1 MLKEC
6 VQHGYFRGTHCPV
19 CGDEARFFMDD
30 RELDHIARI
39 VAGILRHFPPRYGIS
54 LDPQGW
60 VPLPRLVQAIRS
72 QHRSYG
78 WLKAHHLIALA
89 ETDPKGRYEIREE
102 RIRATYGHTVD
113 VDLDLPTDHI
123 PETLYYPVTQEEAAV
138 VLEIGLRPTDRKK
151 VHLSKTAVDAYN
163 AGRVRTPEPVILE
176 VDTKKAQD
184 DGLVIRRA
192 GKTVFLVDQV
202 PSQVLHRFE
211 GELPAPS
218 PEAEPARP
226 APSSGPSQSDGPS
239 PRPRSRPP
247 SRRPQ
252 GEA

>member
-1 MLKEC
+1 M
-6 VQHGYFRGTHCPV
+6 
-19 CGDEARFFMDD
+19 DE

-39 VAGILRHFPPRYGIS
+39 LAGILRHFPQRYGIP
-54 LDPQGW
+54 LDPHGW
-60 VPLPRLVQAIRS
+60 VPIPRLVQAIRS

-78 WLKAHHLIALA
+78 WLKPHHIVALA

-123 PETLYYPVTQEEAAV
+123 PEALYYPVTQEEASV

-151 VHLSKTAVDAYN
+151 VHLSKTAVDAYH
-163 AGRVRTPEPVILE
+163 AGRVRTPTPVILE
-176 VDTKKAQD
+176 VDTQKAQN

-202 PSQVLHRFE
+202 PSNVLRRYD
-211 GELPAPS
+211 GELPS
-218 PEAEPARP
+218 LPEEETRVAP
-226 APSSGPSQSDGPS
+226 APHHGSRSGD
-239 PRPRSRPP
+239 
-247 SRRPQ
+247 
-252 GEA
+252 

>member
-6 VQHGYFRGTHCPV
+6 VQHGYFRGTNCPV

-39 VAGILRHFPPRYGIS
+39 VAGILRHFPERYGIP
-54 LDPQGW
+54 LDPNGW
-60 VPLPRLVQAIRS
+60 VPRPRLVQAIRN
-72 QHRSYG
+72 QHRAYG
-78 WLKAHHLIALA
+78 WLKPHHMIALA
-89 ETDPKGRYEIREE
+89 ETDPKGRYEIRED

-123 PETLYYPVTQEEAAV
+123 PEALYYPVTAEEASV

-151 VHLSKTAVDAYN
+151 VHLSKTAADAFN
-163 AGRVRTPEPVILE
+163 AGRVRTPTPVILE
-176 VDTKKAQD
+176 VDAQKAQD

-202 PSQVLHRFE
+202 PSTVLHKYE
-211 GELPAPS
+211 GELPTPTDDEERAP
-218 PEAEPARP
+218 PARP
-226 APSSGPSQSDGPS
+226 ARP
-239 PRPRSRPP
+239 PRP
-247 SRRPQ
+247 Q
-252 GEA
+252 